1 MDNLIDKLSK
11 EKENIDN
18 IKKDEVGGETIDEK
32 TKDGDVISDGKDK
45 NKPEELKEEEFIDLA
60 ENIIDNIFDDIKN
73 VPMNKVEK
81 YIDEK
86 EKEEDMNELVNLIN
100 NLNKKDKE
108 NMLQI
113 LNDNADNNEK
123 KEILRNLN
131 NKINEKEPKIDDEV
145 NSNLIKQF
153 NKNNLK
159 DFEEKK
165 ELNDDQ
171 LGNLT
176 NELTNTLFKEGEGN
190 APQDENEKE
199 KNINKTANIIKDLN
213 KKDQNKVLSFL
224 KENADDPNK
233 KDQIEKVDNLVNN
246 MNGIKLYIKGI
257 VKKRVNREKNK
268 EIKELEKD
276 KLDELTQNMIK
287 NLFKEEKE
295 KDSKDEPKTIE
306 TTTTPTIGDEKLNNM
321 ANTLNKLNEND
332 KNKVINALEE
342 NAKNDKNQNT
352 LNNLKNKVKKNYQT
366 KILAENMK
374 IKDENKDKEEP
385 KEKPKLTEEQINNIA
400 YEFSEDLYNKEN
412 EPKNNL
418 ENLIQNENKENK
430 IEELAESMNKLD
442 KDDQDKAL
450 LIINN
455 NAINDEEK
463 EKANKLSNLVK
474 NLDNMKSYFG
484 KMIKG
489 EINKD
494 EKEDEGK
501 DKLYEQP
508 LEGDLHEDEIEKIIN
523 SFWTDLNN
531 NKNKNQNQDKINDI
545 INNFANIIKE
555 LNPEDQNKAIKLL
568 KDKTEKEN
576 KNKEEINNL
585 GKKIDNLNN
594 MKNEIESYAN
604 SIINK
609 DANLPLENKED
620 KKDDNDKILY
630 SKTYN
635 IEIPEIVID
644 ELEPKKLQQ
653 ITDDF
658 CADLADMDE
667 KKPEDDNSSVK
678 LRLRKNKTKEDDI
691 KINNIANT
699 ITKLQED
706 DQKKVIENLE
716 KNIKND
722 KLPKLIQKID
732 NIKKR
737 MI

>member
-1 MDNLIDKLSK
+1 M
-11 EKENIDN
+11 
-18 IKKDEVGGETIDEK
+18 
-32 TKDGDVISDGKDK
+32 
-45 NKPEELKEEEFIDLA
+45 
-60 ENIIDNIFDDIKN
+60 
-73 VPMNKVEK
+73 
-81 YIDEK
+81 
-86 EKEEDMNELVNLIN
+86 
-100 NLNKKDKE
+100 
-108 NMLQI
+108 
-113 LNDNADNNEK
+113 
-123 KEILRNLN
+123 
-131 NKINEKEPKIDDEV
+131 
-145 NSNLIKQF
+145 
-153 NKNNLK
+153 
-159 DFEEKK
+159 
-165 ELNDDQ
+165 
-171 LGNLT
+171 
-176 NELTNTLFKEGEGN
+176 
-190 APQDENEKE
+190 
-199 KNINKTANIIKDLN
+199 
-213 KKDQNKVLSFL
+213 

-276 KLDELTQNMIK
+276 KLDELTQNMIN

-306 TTTTPTIGDEKLNNM
+306 TTTTPTIGEEKLNNM

-374 IKDENKDKEEP
+374 IKDESKDKEEP

-494 EKEDEGK
+494 EKEVEGK

-508 LEGDLHEDEIEKIIN
+508 LEGDLHEDEIKKIIN

-555 LNPEDQNKAIKLL
+555 LNPEDQNKAMKLL
-568 KDKTEKEN
+568 KDKTENEN

-691 KINNIANT
+691 KYYYK
-699 ITKLQED
+699 ITK
-706 DQKKVIENLE
+706 
-716 KNIKND
+716 
-722 KLPKLIQKID
+722 
-732 NIKKR
+732 R
-737 MI
+737 